1 MEITIKGNSSENKKA
16 IEILQEISKY
26 SDIKINI
33 DIKDKE
39 FIMENGSDRIFYEIL
54 DIKNINGTNKY
65 HCIEIFSKAESNI
78 NFDQSIH
85 RIIAK
90 DELVKELEDI
100 KKEYIE
106 FDCTDRDVC
115 LEAVKKNGFALQYV
129 KNQTP
134 DICLEAVKQNGL
146 ALRYVKEQTP
156 EICLEAVKEDGE
168 ALQFVKN
175 QTPDICLAA
184 VKQTGYALAYVK
196 EQTPEI
202 CIEAV
207 KQTVYALKYVNNIK
221 DIIYNL

>member
-1 MEITIKGNSSENKKA
+1 MKITIEGNSSENKKA

-85 RIIAK
+85 RIITK

-100 KKEYIE
+100 KTDLAKTDQAKKGYLQRSHIVKIKCINKVFATYEMANTFSLKLE
-106 FDCTDRDVC
+106 FDVLIKFDESR
-115 LEAVKKNGFALQYV
+115 
-129 KNQTP
+129 P
-134 DICLEAVKQNGL
+134 
-146 ALRYVKEQTP
+146 
-156 EICLEAVKEDGE
+156 
-168 ALQFVKN
+168 
-175 QTPDICLAA
+175 
-184 VKQTGYALAYVK
+184 GYG
-196 EQTPEI
+196 
-202 CIEAV
+202 
-207 KQTVYALKYVNNIK
+207 
-221 DIIYNL
+221 IYYGYRI